1 MTLQEHNTLVTE
13 INEKFTK
20 RSKEL
25 GIESVDLAQHMVGIW
40 TNGDTDYLRW
50 FGDRSFDCV
59 IKPNDLNLDSMSEA
73 DIEAAVRAERAAIIR
88 EWLPKMDTLVI
99 DSSESGAEVS
109 VEPAKTEPE
118 PEPTAET
125 EPTEAPSANIASAVA
140 KLMRKKAEPKDDM
153 LGPIGERVD
162 TLESRLDAT
171 EGQVGTLVTNTQS
184 DMDQLKEAVK
194 ILSGRLKKAEGDLSA
209 LLQAIDQL

>member
-1 MTLQEHNTLVTE
+1 
-13 INEKFTK
+13 
-20 RSKEL
+20 
-25 GIESVDLAQHMVGIW
+25 
-40 TNGDTDYLRW
+40 
-50 FGDRSFDCV
+50 
-59 IKPNDLNLDSMSEA
+59 
-73 DIEAAVRAERAAIIR
+73 
-88 EWLPKMDTLVI
+88 
-99 DSSESGAEVS
+99 
-109 VEPAKTEPE
+109 
-118 PEPTAET
+118 
-125 EPTEAPSANIASAVA
+125 AVA